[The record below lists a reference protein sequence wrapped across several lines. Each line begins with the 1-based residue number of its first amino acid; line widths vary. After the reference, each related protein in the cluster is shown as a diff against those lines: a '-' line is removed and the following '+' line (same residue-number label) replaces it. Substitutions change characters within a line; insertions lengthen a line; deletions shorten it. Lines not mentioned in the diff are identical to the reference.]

1 MTNWLKPG
9 IGAEGPAQ
17 TEMMRVMTPKD
28 SLAVGRSEVSFA
40 KDCRVVIIDWKV
52 AWFARKANRIN

>member
-17 TEMMRVMTPKD
+17 TETMRVMTPKD
-28 SLAVGRSEVSFA
+28 NLAVGRSEVSFA
-40 KDCRVVIIDWKV
+40 KD
-52 AWFARKANRIN
+52 